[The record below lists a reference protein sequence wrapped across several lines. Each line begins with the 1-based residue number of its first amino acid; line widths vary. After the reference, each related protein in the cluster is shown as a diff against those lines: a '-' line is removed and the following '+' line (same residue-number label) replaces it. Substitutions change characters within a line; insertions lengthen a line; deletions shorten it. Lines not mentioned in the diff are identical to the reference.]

1 MLSYVKVAKHFKIL
15 TLKLG
20 IRFQKKLLNL

>member
-1 MLSYVKVAKHFKIL
+1 MLSYVKVAKNFKIL